1 MHGYVQEMVRG
12 KAAEVSEVRL
22 ELGSQSPLDNGDG
35 TEDYYLPGECCMST
49 AVVWESNIEAVRR

>member
-1 MHGYVQEMVRG
+1 MHGYVQEMARG

-35 TEDYYLPGECCMST
+35 TEDYYLPGECSHEHSCGLG
-49 AVVWESNIEAVRR
+49 I